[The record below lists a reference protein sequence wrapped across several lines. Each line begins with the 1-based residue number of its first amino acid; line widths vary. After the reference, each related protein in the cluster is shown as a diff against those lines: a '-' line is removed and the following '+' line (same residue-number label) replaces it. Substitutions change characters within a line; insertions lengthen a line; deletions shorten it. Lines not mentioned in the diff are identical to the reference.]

1 MDGTGW
7 KGYCID
13 LIKKLAEE
21 MNFEYELVVKDNF
34 GEVDPATQR
43 WNGLIGGL
51 VQGVSAV
58 IELSIWSACVKDH
71 GCNAITGTGH
81 CGCRVNDDIGT
92 GGSYRLHRAILR
104 ANRRVYR

>member
-1 MDGTGW
+1 MDGVEW

-21 MNFEYELVVKDNF
+21 MNFEYELVVKDQF

-58 IELSIWSACVKDH
+58 IE
-71 GCNAITGTGH
+71 
-81 CGCRVNDDIGT
+81 
-92 GGSYRLHRAILR
+92 
-104 ANRRVYR
+104 